1 MTALSQDR
9 NTPRREG
16 AVRSGL
22 AAASALI
29 YAGAI
34 VMREAD
40 GYLSKGAT
48 ATGSIAVG
56 RAEARIDNSGGAD
69 GDLLVPYRT
78 GVFRF
83 ANSASADAITM
94 AEIGDLCWIVDDQT
108 VAKTSGSDTRS
119 PAGLVEDVDAHGVWV
134 RFDEQ
139 LTATRAIADEALAT
153 ASA

>member
-1 MTALSQDR
+1 MTALAQDR

-16 AVRSGL
+16 DVRTGL
-22 AAASALI
+22 AAAAALI

-40 GYLSKGAT
+40 GHLTKGAT

-56 RAEARIDNSGGAD
+56 RAEARVDNSAGAD
-69 GDLLVPYRT
+69 GDLAVTYRP

-83 ANSASADAITM
+83 ANSAAADEITM
-94 AEIGDLCWIVDDQT
+94 AEIGDLCWVVDDQT
-108 VAKTSGSDTRS
+108 VAKTSGSDARS
-119 PAGLVEDVDAHGVWV
+119 PAGLVEDVDALGVWV

-139 LTATRAIADEALAT
+139 LTATRAIAEEALAT

>member
-16 AVRSGL
+16 DVRSGL
-22 AAASALI
+22 AAASTLI
-29 YAGAI
+29 FAGAI

-40 GYLSKGAT
+40 GYL
-48 ATGSIAVG
+48 IAVG
-56 RAEARIDNSGGAD
+56 RADARVDNSDGSD
-69 GDLLVPYRT
+69 GDLSVSYRT

-83 ANSASADAITM
+83 ANSASADEITV
-94 AEIGDLCWIVDDQT
+94 AEVGDLCWVVDDQT

-119 PAGLVEDVDAHGVWV
+119 PAGLVEDVDALGVWV

-139 LTATRAIADEALAT
+139 LTATRAIADEALAL
-153 ASA
+153 ASV